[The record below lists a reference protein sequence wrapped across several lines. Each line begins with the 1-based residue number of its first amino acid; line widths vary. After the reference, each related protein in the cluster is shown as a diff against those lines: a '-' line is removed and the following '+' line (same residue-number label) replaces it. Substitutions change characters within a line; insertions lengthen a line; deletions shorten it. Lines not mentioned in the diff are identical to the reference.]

1 LQAAEDL
8 APPCAVTSQDVK
20 TRVSRLWLRWT
31 IRLSSDPAAPGLPRL
46 KVRIEALSDLVFGLA
61 LSLGSIVLVQRLP
74 QSSADLMGDVFQFG
88 FSFLI
93 IVGIWLGYTRII
105 GILPVETSVTLVLNL
120 GLLFCVALEPFL
132 LYTQFQTSD
141 LAFQDFSTA
150 AFALD
155 TGAMMGLLSGMMLMV
170 LREERLSVAH
180 RLRPSAVRNFRISMI
195 AQAIGAALFL
205 VSVSDV
211 FWVEVPGLGN
221 LRFLLWYGA
230 LGTFFAS
237 RAFARKGVEG
247 TPTPRH

>member
-1 LQAAEDL
+1 L
-8 APPCAVTSQDVK
+8 
-20 TRVSRLWLRWT
+20 LRRT
-31 IRLSSDPAAPGLPRL
+31 IRLSSDSATPGLPRL

-74 QSSADLMGDVFQFG
+74 QSSTDLTVDIFQFG

-120 GLLFCVALEPFL
+120 ALLFCVALEPFL
-132 LYTQFQTSD
+132 LYTQFQTND
-141 LAFQDFSTA
+141 PAFLDFSTA

-155 TGAMMGLLSGMMLMV
+155 TGAMMGLLSGMMLIV
-170 LREERLSVAH
+170 LREERLGVAH
-180 RLRPSAVRNFRISMI
+180 RLRASAVTNFKISMI

-205 VSVSDV
+205 VSTSDF
-211 FWVEVPGLGN
+211 FWIQIPGLGY
-221 LRFLLWYGA
+221 LRFLMWYAA

-237 RAFARKGVEG
+237 RVFARKGVEANA
-247 TPTPRH
+247 TPRR

>member
-1 LQAAEDL
+1 MGLSPD
-8 APPCAVTSQDVK
+8 PGAV
-20 TRVSRLWLRWT
+20 
-31 IRLSSDPAAPGLPRL
+31 GLPRL

-74 QSSADLMGDVFQFG
+74 QSSADLEGDIFLFG

-105 GILPVETSVTLVLNL
+105 GILPVETSVTLILNL
-120 GLLFCVALEPFL
+120 VLLFCVALEPFL
-132 LYTQFQTSD
+132 LYTQFRTID
-141 LAFQDFSTA
+141 PAFLDFSTA

-155 TGAMMGLLSGMMLMV
+155 TGAMMGLLSGMMLIL
-170 LREERLSVAH
+170 LREEKLGVAH
-180 RLRPSAVRNFRISMI
+180 RLRASAVRSFKISMI

-211 FWVEVPGLGN
+211 FWIQIPGLGY
-221 LRFLLWYGA
+221 LRFILWYAA

-237 RAFARKGVEG
+237 RGFARKGVEG
-247 TPTPRH
+247 NVASRP